1 MPAFTPVNQN
11 DAVTRPTTDR
21 PSRRHQLLAFALP
34 RVLGA
39 SDLVDEEAE
48 RLELLT
54 RNRER
59 AEAHERLPT
68 RVVPGFARRFELTTE
83 RLGSGGV
90 QFTSFVITPRGTA
103 PTKTLFYVHGGAFVS
118 PIDPF
123 HVRYVAKLAE
133 TLGVRVVLPQYPL
146 APEYTWRDSYL
157 SLLSSLE
164 YHIERAPGGLL
175 LAGDSAGGGLALALA
190 IGLRDRGLGLPRH
203 LLLHAP
209 WGDLT
214 TSTPETAGYGSIDTW
229 LKYSKLLAYARWWAG
244 TPEDLAR
251 PEVSPT
257 LADLNG
263 LPPGLVLAGTRDLLL
278 PGCRLLADRAED
290 STWELTYMERPGL
303 VHVFGIMPIIPE
315 AGQAFD
321 YAVKYLRRA
330 GW

>member
-1 MPAFTPVNQN
+1 MPPPANN
-11 DAVTRPTTDR
+11 R

-34 RVLGA
+34 RVLRA

-48 RLELLT
+48 RAELLA

-68 RVVPGFARRFELTTE
+68 RVVPGFARRFSVSTE
-83 RLGSGGV
+83 RLGDGGV
-90 QFTSFVITPRGTA
+90 EFTSFVITPRDLN

-118 PIDPF
+118 PIDRF
-123 HVRYVAKLAE
+123 HVRYVSKLADE
-133 TLGVRVVLPQYPL
+133 LGVRVVLPQYPL
-146 APEYTWRDSYL
+146 APEYTWRDSY
-157 SLLSSLE
+157 SALLSSLE
-164 YHIERAPGGLL
+164 DHIARSPDGLV

-190 IGLRDRGLGLPRH
+190 LGLRDRGRGQPLR

-214 TSTPETAGYGSIDTW
+214 TSTPETADYGSIDTW

-244 TPEDLAR
+244 TPEDQAR

-257 LADLNG
+257 LADLDG

-278 PGCRLLADRAED
+278 PGCRLLADRAAA
-290 STWELTYMERPGL
+290 STWDLTYMERPGL
-303 VHVFGIMPIIPE
+303 VHVFGIMPFIPE
-315 AGQAFD
+315 ADQAFD
-321 YAVKYLRRA
+321 FAVRYLRRA